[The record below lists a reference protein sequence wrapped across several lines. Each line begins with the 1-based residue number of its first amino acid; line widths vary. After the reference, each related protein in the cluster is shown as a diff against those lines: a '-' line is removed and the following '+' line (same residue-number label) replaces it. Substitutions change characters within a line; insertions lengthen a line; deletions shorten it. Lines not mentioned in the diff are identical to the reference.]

1 MNDTNTLK
9 QQILRANTAYRDG
22 VPVMTDA
29 AFDELCEQYKASV
42 SQAEWDEFRNSLHEA
57 AGKIKHPY
65 IMGSLDKIKGDD
77 VNAFSL
83 FLKNYASWP
92 PDNRKALHVSAKV
105 DGISCRLHYE
115 NGELKGAYTRG
126 DGYFGQDI
134 TSKVSLLQS
143 VPKNLPSGF
152 SGDIRGELVI
162 FKKDFEEISDKFA
175 NPRNATAG
183 IMNKKDIDK
192 NDISHVSFVA
202 YAVLGDRYFKIDQFR
217 LLKQFGFACSKEEML
232 NSVYLSSHSPDEVC
246 EYLRKLLDNWLNSDE
261 VPYEIDGLVISH
273 PNYVNENKYRPD
285 GQIAF
290 KANQQK
296 AVTKLADIEWQGPS
310 KDGRFVPVAI
320 LEPVQ
325 IAGTTVTKAS
335 LHNADFVLNCEN
347 LKYGATVVVCKRG
360 DIIPQID
367 EVLPE

>member
-1 MNDTNTLK
+1 MNTENIK
-9 QQILRANTAYRDG
+9 QQILMANTAYRDG
-22 VPVMTDA
+22 VPVMTDV
-29 AFDELCEQYKASV
+29 AFDELCDQYRASV
-42 SQAEWDEFRNSLHEA
+42 SPAEWEEFRNSLHEA
-57 AGKIKHPY
+57 AGKIKHPF

-77 VNAFSL
+77 ENAFEL
-83 FLKNYASWP
+83 FLKNYATMP

-115 NGELKGAYTRG
+115 NGILKGAYTRG

-134 TSKVSLLQS
+134 TSKVSLLKS
-143 VPKNLPSGF
+143 VPKEIAQLSTI
-152 SGDIRGELVI
+152 DIRGELVI
-162 FKKDFEEISDKFA
+162 FKKDFEKISDKFA

-183 IMNKKDIDK
+183 IMNKKDVNK
-192 NDISHVSFVA
+192 NEVSCVSFVA
-202 YAVLGDRYFKIDQFR
+202 YAVLGEKYLKIDQFR
-217 LLKQFGFACSKEEML
+217 ILRELGFFCSAEEIIS
-232 NSVYLSSHSPDEVC
+232 SVYLNEHSVSEIC
-246 EYLRKLLDNWLNSDE
+246 EYLRNLLDKWSNGDE
-261 VPYEIDGLVISH
+261 IPYEIDGLVLSH

-310 KDGRFVPVAI
+310 KDGRFIPVAI

-325 IAGTTVTKAS
+325 IAGTVVTKAS
-335 LHNADFVLNCEN
+335 LHNADFVMHCEN